1 MDELITA
8 TGRKI
13 PCDYFNPN
21 QPVPQVDIQ
30 ISGISVSNVASI
42 FSDRR
47 ETEQLWYGNQY
58 IAHYTRLVAIIP
70 DSNST
75 RVVLGKE

>member
-1 MDELITA
+1 MEYLITA

-13 PCDYFNPN
+13 SCDYFNPN

-30 ISGISVSNVASI
+30 VFGMTVLEAATV
-42 FSDRR
+42 FSDKA
-47 ETEQLWYGNQY
+47 ETASLTYGSTHIEN
-58 IAHYTRLVAIIP
+58 YTRLVAIIQSV
-70 DSNST
+70 DSI

>member
-30 ISGISVSNVASI
+30 ISGISVSEVASI

-58 IAHYTRLVAIIP
+58 LAHYTRLVAIIP
-70 DSNST
+70 DSDSI

>member
-1 MDELITA
+1 MNELITA

-21 QPVPQVDIQ
+21 QPIPQVDIQ
-30 ISGISVSNVASI
+30 ISGVSVAEAASI

-58 IAHYTRLVAIIP
+58 LAHYTKLVAIIP
-70 DSNST
+70 DSDSI

>member
-13 PCDYFNPN
+13 SCNYFNPN

-30 ISGISVSNVASI
+30 ISGVSVSEAASV
-42 FSDRR
+42 FSDKE
-47 ETEQLWYGNQY
+47 ETKQLWYGNQY
-58 IAHYTRLVAIIP
+58 LAQYTRLVAIIP
-70 DSNST
+70 DSGSI

>member
-1 MDELITA
+1 MEVLVTA

-13 PCDYFNPN
+13 SCDYFNPN
-21 QPVPQVDIQ
+21 QPIPQVDIQ
-30 ISGISVSNVASI
+30 ISGVSVAEAASI

-58 IAHYTRLVAIIP
+58 LAHYAKLVAIIP
-70 DSNST
+70 DSDSI

>member
-8 TGRKI
+8 KGRRI
-13 PCDYFNPN
+13 ACDYFNPN

-30 ISGISVSNVASI
+30 LIGMSVSEAAVV
-42 FSDRR
+42 FSDRS
-47 ETEQLWYGNQY
+47 ETVQLWYQDQY
-58 IAHYTRLVAIIP
+58 LANYTRLVAIIP
-70 DSNST
+70 DAGAI

>member
-1 MDELITA
+1 MDYLTTA
-8 TGRKI
+8 TGRKLS
-13 PCDYFNPN
+13 CDYFNPN

-30 ISGISVSNVASI
+30 ISELSVSETASI

-47 ETEQLWYGNQY
+47 ETEQLWDGKQY
-58 IAHYTRLVAIIP
+58 LAHYTRLVAIIP
-70 DSNST
+70 DSDSI

>member
-1 MDELITA
+1 MDYLTTA
-8 TGRKI
+8 TGRKM

-30 ISGISVSNVASI
+30 ISGVSIADAAAI
-42 FSDRR
+42 FSDRL
-47 ETEQLWYGNQY
+47 ETEQLWYGKQY
-58 IAHYTRLVAIIP
+58 LAHYTRLVAIIP
-70 DSNST
+70 GYDSI

>member
-13 PCDYFNPN
+13 SCDYFNHN
-21 QPVPQVDIQ
+21 QPVPHADIQ
-30 ISGISVSNVASI
+30 ISGVSVAEAASI

-70 DSNST
+70 DSDSI